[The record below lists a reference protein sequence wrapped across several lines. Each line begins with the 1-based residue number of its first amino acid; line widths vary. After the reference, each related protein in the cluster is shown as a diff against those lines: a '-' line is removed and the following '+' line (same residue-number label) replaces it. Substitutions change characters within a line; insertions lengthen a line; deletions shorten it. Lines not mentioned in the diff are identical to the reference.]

1 VTFVSIEAL
10 LSIAGV
16 VVGFAGA
23 AWVAVRLARATR
35 LGLAHPAIV
44 WVAAHGVL
52 FGIGAL
58 VLAVVDERP
67 MAGLY
72 VGTGA
77 GAFALGAWSSASV
90 ARRRGAAGPA
100 WIGADDIAPVRVA
113 VAIALAILSVG
124 LLVPTF
130 LESGIPFLTTD
141 ITGARSE
148 IAGLVVQP
156 LRVALPTLAVALVL
170 RARRAAPEERRQ
182 SFAVAVA
189 GLVLVGGFELLM
201 ASRYLLAELA
211 LAVALGWLLA
221 GGRIRWPLAIA
232 GVVVAAVLFGS
243 IQLARAWDLA
253 ADRPLAFLVERTV
266 SRVVLVQPRTMDA
279 LMETIPAEEPFFM
292 GLTWVRRLGP
302 LLGRDDIPN
311 IGYWIYPK
319 VVDDPSAVGG
329 YAAPGLIGEAWANF
343 GWAGL
348 LLLAG
353 VGVAAERLGSL
364 AASRR
369 AGSADVV
376 AASLAIL
383 FLARTHALGLVGLL
397 VVLALVAAWRVLAG
411 PDGGLRSTIT
421 RTVTW
426 RPPA

>member
-1 VTFVSIEAL
+1 MVTSPIAL
-10 LSIAGV
+10 LSIAV
-16 VVGFAGA
+16 VLGGFGAA

-44 WVAAHGVL
+44 WVAVHGLL

-58 VLAVVDERP
+58 VLAVVDGRP
-67 MAGLY
+67 IAGLY
-72 VGTGA
+72 IGA
-77 GAFALGAWSSASV
+77 GAAAFAAGAAVSAAV
-90 ARRRGAAGPA
+90 ATRRGAGGPA
-100 WIGADDIAPVRVA
+100 WIGADDTAPVRITVA
-113 VAIALAILSVG
+113 VILALLSVA

-156 LRVALPTLAVALVL
+156 LRVALPALAVAFVL
-170 RARRAAPEERRQ
+170 RARRAPVEDRRR
-182 SFAVAVA
+182 SWALAA
-189 GLVLVGGFELLM
+189 GVLAAVGGFELLL

-211 LAVALGWLLA
+211 VAVALGWLLA

-232 GVVVAAVLFGS
+232 GVVVAAALFGG

-253 ADRPLAFLVERTV
+253 ADRPLAFLAERTV
-266 SRVVLVQPRTMDA
+266 GRVVLVQPRTMDA
-279 LMETIPAEEPFFM
+279 LMEAIPAEEPFFM

-311 IGYWIYPK
+311 IGYWIYPE
-319 VVDDPSAVGG
+319 VVDDPTAIGG

-343 GWAGL
+343 GWTGL
-348 LLLAG
+348 LLLAA
-353 VGVAAERLGSL
+353 VGVTAERLGSL

-369 AGSADVV
+369 GGSADVV

-383 FLARTHALGLVGLL
+383 FLARTHALGLLGLL
-397 VVLALVAAWRVLAG
+397 VVLALVALWRVLAA
-411 PDGGLRSTIT
+411 PDGGLRATLA
-421 RTVTW
+421 RALAW
-426 RPPA
+426 RSGA